1 MQAGHVNNFKMVVR
15 PLTLRALLH
24 RDSKS
29 YFYLATLCI
38 NDRAFLNQNFITSI
52 TVPVLDGRVFK
63 LTYYNTLLTRKS
75 QQTIR

>member
-52 TVPVLDGRVFK
+52 KLDGRVFK